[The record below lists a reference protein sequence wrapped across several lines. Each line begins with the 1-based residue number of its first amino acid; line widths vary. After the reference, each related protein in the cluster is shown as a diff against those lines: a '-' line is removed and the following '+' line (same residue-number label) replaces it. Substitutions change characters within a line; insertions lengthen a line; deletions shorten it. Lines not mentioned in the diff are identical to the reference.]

1 MIDHCISLFRR
12 KQKEKI
18 YQVYVTDALKMI
30 CENTGKMYG
39 GLSPKYRY
47 LELID
52 PIDAKKQKEE
62 TRTAQEVID
71 HIKNKMTKLT
81 GG

>member
-1 MIDHCISLFRR
+1 M
-12 KQKEKI
+12 
-18 YQVYVTDALKMI
+18 TDALKMI
-30 CENTGKMYG
+30 CENTAKMYG
-39 GLSPKYRY
+39 GSVPKMRY
-47 LELID
+47 LELVEPFD
-52 PIDAKKQKEE
+52 QKTQSEE

>member
-1 MIDHCISLFRR
+1 M
-12 KQKEKI
+12 
-18 YQVYVTDALKMI
+18 TDALKTI

-47 LELID
+47 LEMIE
-52 PIDAKKQKEE
+52 PIDSKHQEQE

-71 HIKNKMTKLT
+71 HIKNKINKM